1 MVHSSISKPQA
12 ISSVLTSGYAG
23 NLTKGQLAIVK
34 DKAKKGLGA
43 EVVADFAGM
52 SKNDRIQI
60 RVGELTTPGNLRIK
74 EVKSAST
81 GFFPL
86 GSVIEIS
93 AHVPSQTEVKVDHL
107 EVGYDGINAGTGLFI
122 PEGKS
127 ATVDLMMYGE
137 VASMFFGQSEYLI
150 TKEVYRPEGATMQE
164 VIQGIVKELKEE
176 RVPTATGWASVTD
189 QLSQFLEI
197 GIIDSSNEALA
208 GTDWT
213 FSTVIIPDATGVV
226 LPLTYQ

>member
-93 AHVPSQTEVKVDHL
+93 AHVPS
-107 EVGYDGINAGTGLFI
+107 N
-122 PEGKS
+122 KS
-127 ATVDLMMYGE
+127 R
-137 VASMFFGQSEYLI
+137 S
-150 TKEVYRPEGATMQE
+150 
-164 VIQGIVKELKEE
+164 
-176 RVPTATGWASVTD
+176 
-189 QLSQFLEI
+189 
-197 GIIDSSNEALA
+197 
-208 GTDWT
+208 
-213 FSTVIIPDATGVV
+213 
-226 LPLTYQ
+226 